1 MLRILIKYPI
11 FCQFKNKRQRRI
23 FKIGVTFSFL
33 GVIYLHREAYR
44 RNIRIGRQNYGQVFC
59 TQCGERLGL
68 IILRDYK
75 YLFLVYLCKC
85 GAEVV
90 YRTEEGNPDTTEN
103 YYIDII
109 NGVAVCRRCK
119 KELFYIDRNKV
130 VNYAFHIICSC
141 GKQYNNRLPERSR
154 QLRIKEG

>member
-1 MLRILIKYPI
+1 M
-11 FCQFKNKRQRRI
+11 
-23 FKIGVTFSFL
+23 
-33 GVIYLHREAYR
+33 
-44 RNIRIGRQNYGQVFC
+44 
-59 TQCGERLGL
+59 
-68 IILRDYK
+68 RDYK

-90 YRTEEGNPDTTEN
+90 YRTEEGNTDTTEN

>member
-1 MLRILIKYPI
+1 MVK
-11 FCQFKNKRQRRI
+11 F
-23 FKIGVTFSFL
+23 
-33 GVIYLHREAYR
+33 
-44 RNIRIGRQNYGQVFC
+44 FC
-59 TQCGERLGL
+59 TQCGERLGR

>member
-1 MLRILIKYPI
+1 MYYLGG
-11 FCQFKNKRQRRI
+11 FK
-23 FKIGVTFSFL
+23 
-33 GVIYLHREAYR
+33 LHREAYK
-44 RNIRIGRQNYGQVFC
+44 RNIRMGRQNYGQIFC
-59 TQCGERLGL
+59 TQ
-68 IILRDYK
+68 
-75 YLFLVYLCKC
+75 C

>member
-59 TQCGERLGL
+59 TQCGER
-68 IILRDYK
+68 
-75 YLFLVYLCKC
+75 LCKC